1 MLSSRNECG
10 RESLSLV
17 HRKQFLKARYVSFL
31 RYVPCDSSI
40 GTLESTKN
48 SQKDWKLFDRDGR
61 KFYYTNDFKNDQF
74 QSWDANSRKQTGPD
88 LVLINS
94 AFQRCPGLCPHH
106 FRNEM

>member
-31 RYVPCDSSI
+31 RYIPCDSSI

-74 QSWDANSRKQTGPD
+74 QSWDASYE
-88 LVLINS
+88 V
-94 AFQRCPGLCPHH
+94 
-106 FRNEM
+106 E